1 MIEFDLDRWFYDT
14 FGTNGS
20 QEMYDKYK
28 SLKWYISP
36 LGYLEFEGDSLF
48 INAVDVKKYLYENSY
63 DTVELIREFK
73 EWVATKSKKLR
84 QTETEILDKLKV
96 CIDRT

>member
-14 FGTNGS
+14 FGSNGN
-20 QEMYDKYK
+20 QEMYNKYK

-36 LGYLEFEGDSLF
+36 SGYLEFEGDTLF
-48 INAVDVKKYLYENSY
+48 INAMDVKKYIYENSY
-63 DTVELIREFK
+63 DTAELIREFK
-73 EWVATKSKKLR
+73 EWVAMKSEKLS
-84 QTETEILDKLKV
+84 QTEAEIINKLKV

>member
-1 MIEFDLDRWFYDT
+1 MIQFDFDRWFYDT
-14 FGTNGS
+14 FGDNST
-20 QEMYDKYK
+20 QEMYNKYK

-48 INAVDVKKYLYENSY
+48 INATDVKKYLYENSY
-63 DTVELIREFK
+63 DTAELIREFK
-73 EWVATKSKKLR
+73 EWVAMKSEKLS
-84 QTETEILDKLKV
+84 QTETEIINKLKV